1 MKMGGLIPDG
11 YLAITVLICTYIDKY
26 AGCSFVKYFSIIKMD
41 IYLSA
46 FLNVLSTYFIVHFD
60 PRTIDEQGFCAD
72 VIDPS

>member
-26 AGCSFVKYFSIIKMD
+26 AGCSFIKSCSITKLD

-46 FLNVLSTYFIVHFD
+46 FLNVLFTLFHCTVQQLF
-60 PRTIDEQGFCAD
+60 GAD
-72 VIDPS
+72 VIDPG